1 MTGRGG
7 GMGALRRVW
16 AFRGHYLLVAVLAMA
31 VALLVTSVPRIANRL
46 TDQGLREQIAAQ
58 TPTSRD
64 ITYTMAM
71 PMRGQEGPERLAVLR
86 NQMPP
91 ELSRLVGEEWFTAQT
106 PPSVVARLDPDSKG
120 FWTELAL
127 RASSGIEA
135 AATIVDGRWPDTN
148 PVSGTPVEVAM
159 AESTAAELG
168 MRVGH
173 RLRTDKAGVPSLDL
187 RIVGLFRPIDPG
199 NGVWDSLPPA
209 LRAVPPPGD
218 GQPHTA
224 VVVTNFVRLEAL
236 MNVLP
241 TSFEWRYRV
250 DPARFD
256 ATRTETL
263 VDALARLDRSLPGD
277 LKVTQGVDRM
287 LREFLAALVS
297 ARTVLVIISAGVL
310 ATLAGLIGLS
320 AGLIV
325 RRRREEF
332 GLLRARGGGWR
343 SVAGRSLTEAL
354 LVVPLAMAL
363 GWAVGLAVPG
373 RASGTV
379 WSVALGAVLI
389 TAAVPLAVGLSR
401 PSHVQRRQTRGPAGL
416 TRRLT
421 TEISVLVLAVLG
433 TVLLYRR
440 GLTSGAI
447 DPLLVSVPVLLA
459 VAVALVV
466 LRLYPWPVRLFGR
479 LSARGRGTVAFLG
492 LARAGRSVASTPL
505 VVVILAVATTGFCA
519 IARTSIEDGR
529 DRAADHVVPA
539 SALLTGDRFAPD
551 TAGELAAV
559 PGVQAVTGLTSQ
571 PGQRIVRLDG
581 GVSGLDEVHVLV
593 LDPSAFRRLAAEA
606 GITVELPAALTG
618 AVAGSGP
625 VPALVSPEVA
635 AELSELSGPAA
646 IAVQNRRYPFQVA
659 AVEET
664 FPMIAR
670 TSDRFLVLPAQ
681 ALPSTPDQQLVP
693 TGFLVTGDGYDPA
706 ALQQAGAAGQQR
718 YYSSGLGTGRLP
730 GRPAVLT
737 EWSTVRAEL
746 AAGGANGLLFFGFG
760 AGVVGGGV
768 LGLLAVAFVVL
779 AGARARGRVLS
790 RLRTMGLSPGQ
801 WRGLLLMELAP
812 LLGVSLLTG
821 AAVGTLLPLV
831 LTPVLG
837 LSTFTDGLPVR
848 IGFEPSLLVGIG
860 VFGVLAL
867 LVATVLETM
876 INRRMR
882 LGDVLRLGEETP

>member
-46 TDQGLREQIAAQ
+46 TDEGLREQMAGQ
-58 TPTSRD
+58 PPTSRD
-64 ITYTMAM
+64 ITYTMAT
-71 PMRGQEGPERLAVLR
+71 PMRDQVGPERLAVLR
-86 NQMPP
+86 KQMSP
-91 ELSRLVGEEWFTAQT
+91 EVSRLVGEEWFTAQT
-106 PPSVVARLDPDSKG
+106 PPSVVERLDPDSKG

-127 RASSGIEA
+127 RASSGIET

-148 PVSGTPVEVAM
+148 PSSGEPVEVAM
-159 AESTAAELG
+159 AESAAAELG
-168 MRVGH
+168 MRAGH
-173 RLRTDKAGVPSLDL
+173 RLRTNKPGVPALDL
-187 RIVGLFRPIDPG
+187 KIVGIFRPHDPG
-199 NGVWDSLPPA
+199 NGVWDSLPPT
-209 LRAVPPPGD
+209 LQVVPPPDD
-218 GQPHTA
+218 GMPYTA
-224 VVVTNFVRLEAL
+224 VVVTNFVRLQAL
-236 MNVLP
+236 MNLLP

-256 ATRTETL
+256 AAQAEA
-263 VDALARLDRSLPGD
+263 VIDALVRLNRTLPGE
-277 LKVTQGVDRM
+277 LKVTQGIDKM
-287 LREFLAALVS
+287 LREFLAALAS
-297 ARTVLVIISAGVL
+297 ARTVLAIISAGVL

-343 SVAGRSLTEAL
+343 SIAGRSLAEAL

-373 RASGTV
+373 RASGTAWYV
-379 WSVALGAVLI
+379 VLGAVLI
-389 TAAVPLAVGLSR
+389 TLAVPLAVGLSR

-421 TEISVLVLAVLG
+421 VEISVLVLAVLG

-440 GLTSGAI
+440 GLTSGAV
-447 DPLLVSVPVLLA
+447 DPLLMLVPVLLA
-459 VAVALVV
+459 VGVALVV
-466 LRLYPWPVRLFGR
+466 LRVYPWPVRLFGR

-492 LARAGRSVASTPL
+492 LARASRSVASTPL
-505 VVVILAVATTGFCA
+505 IVVILAVATTGFCA
-519 IARTSIEDGR
+519 VARTAIEDGR

-539 SALLTGDRFAPD
+539 DALLTADRLAPD
-551 TAGELAAV
+551 TAEALAAL
-559 PGVQAVTGLTSQ
+559 PGVRAVTGLTSQ
-571 PGQRIVRLDG
+571 SGQRIMLTDG
-581 GVSGLDEVHVLV
+581 GASGLDEVQVMV
-593 LDPSAFRRLAAEA
+593 LDLPAFRRLAAEA
-606 GITVELPAALTG
+606 GIMVELPATLTG

-625 VPALVSPEVA
+625 VPALASPEVA
-635 AELSELSGPAA
+635 AELSGPAA
-646 IAVQNRRYPFQVA
+646 ISVQNRRYEFQIA

-670 TSDRFLVLPAQ
+670 SSERFLVLPAQ

-693 TGFLVTGDGYDPA
+693 TGFLVAGEGYDPA
-706 ALQQAGAAGQQR
+706 ALQQAGVEGQQR

-730 GRPAVLT
+730 GSPPTLT
-737 EWSTVRAEL
+737 EWSRVRAEL

-760 AGVVGGGV
+760 AGAVGGGV

-779 AGARARGRVLS
+779 AGAGARGRVLS
-790 RLRTMGLSPGQ
+790 RLRTMGLSARQ

-821 AAVGTLLPLV
+821 AAVGALLPLV

-848 IGFEPSLLVGIG
+848 ISFEPTLVVGIA

-867 LVATVLETM
+867 LVATVLETT